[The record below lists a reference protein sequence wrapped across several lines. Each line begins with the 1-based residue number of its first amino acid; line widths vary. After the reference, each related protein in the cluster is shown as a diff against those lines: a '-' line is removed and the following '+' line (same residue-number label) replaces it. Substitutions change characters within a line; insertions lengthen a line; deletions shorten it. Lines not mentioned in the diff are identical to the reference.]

1 MSAKRKKAQKK
12 LEVLAEH
19 LREGWRKQHPLSE
32 EFFTHVR
39 ESVREQ
45 WQEEQAK
52 LREEERLKEEK
63 ARAHEHEQEH
73 EQDDGP
79 EHDQEQ
85 SY

>member
-1 MSAKRKKAQKK
+1 MAAKRKKVQKK
-12 LEVLAEH
+12 LEVLAEN
-19 LREGWRKQHPLSE
+19 LRDGWRKQHPLSE
-32 EFFTHVR
+32 EFLSHVR
-39 ESVREQ
+39 DSVREQ

>member
-1 MSAKRKKAQKK
+1 MAAKRKKVQKK

-19 LREGWRKQHPLSE
+19 LRDGWRKQHPLSE
-32 EFFTHVR
+32 EFLSHVR
-39 ESVREQ
+39 DSVREQ

-63 ARAHEHEQEH
+63 SKSQEHEPGHEQE
-73 EQDDGP
+73 DGP

-85 SY
+85 NH